1 MEKLH
6 RHHIMHMHK
15 VSIASGKFFGYHVTM
30 CYYLMSQNQ
39 QPQSHHEK
47 TSEKLKLGN
56 ILENTQLVLFKT
68 LKFVKSKER

>member
-1 MEKLH
+1 
-6 RHHIMHMHK
+6 MHMHK

-68 LKFVKSKER
+68 LKVVKSKER